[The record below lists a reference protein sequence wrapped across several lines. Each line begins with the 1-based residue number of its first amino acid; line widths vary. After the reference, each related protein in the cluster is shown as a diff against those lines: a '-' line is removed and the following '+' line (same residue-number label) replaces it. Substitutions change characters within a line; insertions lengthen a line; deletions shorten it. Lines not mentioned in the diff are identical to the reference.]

1 MPFLAKLEIKVLKQM
16 NSNYGVQKLPNIS
29 SVAFIVGKIYFRIF
43 VIFTKLQILNK
54 KRDVKEQ
61 KVTAIIMPISGVCFP
76 LKLNL
81 AEHIEGHKAQ
91 KYLSK

>member
-1 MPFLAKLEIKVLKQM
+1 LAKLEIKILKQM

-29 SVAFIVGKIYFRIF
+29 SVAFMVGKIYFRIF

-61 KVTAIIMPISGVCFP
+61 KVTVIIMPISGICFP
-76 LKLNL
+76 LKLNW
-81 AEHIEGHKAQ
+81 AEHIEGQKAQ